1 MVSSAECRLLFPR
14 RLKCVSSPP
23 SSRPLRLW
31 LPYRHRQPRT
41 QTCKTGSRSVLPCPS
56 GWVTKLAG
64 MAGLNRSGATGAA
77 IGGGAPVF
85 RTDDLAPLPR
95 RLNGMGDRSRT
106 HLPSCLRLRGGGLGR
121 RVRYG
126 VPQRRQRRHCA
137 RHCLRRPSDQCRLDF
152 RRWPPSYWLR
162 SPAIAPLMQVAIV
175 PETIERR
182 PSSVISRRRSGTI
195 APSPPTRMPS
205 EPKLAKPQSA

>member
-41 QTCKTGSRSVLPCPS
+41 QTCKTGSRSVPPCPS

-64 MAGLNRSGATGAA
+64 RAGINRSGATGAG
-77 IGGGAPVF
+77 IGGGAPVS
-85 RTDDLAPLPR
+85 RTDDLAPLRR
-95 RLNGMGDRSRT
+95 RLNGVGDRSRT

-152 RRWPPSYWLR
+152 RRRSPSYWLR
-162 SPAIAPLMQVAIV
+162 SPAIAPLVQVAIV